1 LLVAL
6 FVVPAA
12 VQVLEFGLAANLLP
26 ASALVSE
33 VLIFFPQLPGIV

>member
-1 LLVAL
+1 
-6 FVVPAA
+6 
-12 VQVLEFGLAANLLP
+12 VQVLEFDLAANLLP